1 MSNLG
6 VCAIE
11 YAGSTDELDP
21 IGGADQI
28 LLTGISSGGE
38 ILKLL
43 SYVLGRRGGIFKGLS
58 LIPDVLRHA
67 AHRGFRR
74 VQIAGRIDVDPFSH
88 RSIGGFRL
96 VRRHEDR
103 HLAILQASDA
113 NALEPARVP
122 LRR

>member
-1 MSNLG
+1 VSNLG

-58 LIPDVLRHA
+58 LIPD
-67 AHRGFRR
+67 RG
-74 VQIAGRIDVDPFSH
+74 DC
-88 RSIGGFRL
+88 
-96 VRRHEDR
+96 
-103 HLAILQASDA
+103 
-113 NALEPARVP
+113 
-122 LRR
+122 